1 MHLEIWFECAR
12 QSTAE
17 VEGLAVYQRIVG
29 LAQPAQGKARCQA
42 APVR

>member
-29 LAQPAQGKARCQA
+29 LAQPAQGEAWGQT